1 MTSQRTDSAR
11 QLRGVSSLL
20 RRLLRGVT
28 YAKASAAIEIMECD
42 PLALE
47 VAEKTRQ
54 ACQRAAIRRKREDLR
69 TDMSADS
76 LPLDPARVTVFQ
88 VEAPRAIPIDS
99 EFVAVVPGRNMRVAS
114 GLDIRIHPNRCGS
127 ARAVTRRFRDEQ
139 VELGGRF
146 HVEKQ
151 NARSQRFAN
160 LLARLAH
167 AGKDDPVPRHADAPQ
182 AVEFSGGND
191 VKTAAESG
199 EDAQNSKIRIGFDR
213 VADRVRKR
221 A

>member
-1 MTSQRTDSAR
+1 MTSERTDSAR
-11 QLRGVSSLL
+11 QLRCVGSLL

-28 YAKASAAIEIMECD
+28 YAKASAAIEITECD

-76 LPLDPARVTVFQ
+76 LPLDPARVTVFK
-88 VEAPRAIPIDS
+88 VEAPRAVPIDS
-99 EFVAVVPGRNMRVAS
+99 EFVAVVPGRNMRVAP

-127 ARAVTRRFRDEQ
+127 ARAETRRFRDEQ
-139 VELGGRF
+139 VELSWRF

-151 NARSQRFAN
+151 NARAQRFAN
-160 LLARLAH
+160 ILARLAH
-167 AGKDDPVPRHADAPQ
+167 ARKDDPVPRHANAPQ
-182 AVEFSGGND
+182 TVEFPGGND
-191 VKTAAESG
+191 VETTAEGG
-199 EDAQNSKIRIGFDR
+199 EDAQDAKIRIGFHR

>member
-11 QLRGVSSLL
+11 QLRCVGSLL

-28 YAKASAAIEIMECD
+28 DAKASAAIEIPERD
-42 PLALE
+42 ALALE
-47 VAEKTRQ
+47 AAEKPRQ
-54 ACQRAAIRRKREDLR
+54 ARQRAAIRRKREDLR
-69 TDMSADS
+69 SDMSADS

-88 VEAPRAIPIDS
+88 VEASRSVPIDS

-114 GLDIRIHPNRCGS
+114 GLDIRMHPNRCGS
-127 ARAVTRRFRDEQ
+127 ARAETRRFRDEQ
-139 VELGGRF
+139 VELSWRF
-146 HVEKQ
+146 HIEKQ

-160 LLARLAH
+160 ILARLAH
-167 AGKDDPVPRHADAPQ
+167 AGKDDPVPWHADAPQ

-199 EDAQNSKIRIGFDR
+199 EDAQDAKIRIGFHR